1 MARPIAQFF
10 LLLTVLCESGGQSST
25 SVDSRCVYMFN
36 VPASECGQTPDS
48 NTDVEVVKSLAV
60 GLQAQIKQLV
70 NEVRQLRDDNVKMK
84 EDNVKMK
91 DDNVKM
97 KEDNDKFKED
107 NAKMTEDNVKIRQQ
121 NEADTG
127 SS

>member
-1 MARPIAQFF
+1 MARSVAQLVI
-10 LLLTVLCESGGQSST
+10 LLAVLCELGGRSTT
-25 SVDSRCVYMFN
+25 SVDSRCVYTFN
-36 VPASECGQTPDS
+36 VPACECGQTPDS

-91 DDNVKM
+91 EDNIKM
-97 KEDNDKFKED
+97 K
-107 NAKMTEDNVKIRQQ
+107 QQ
-121 NEADTG
+121 LAGTN
-127 SS
+127 

>member
-1 MARPIAQFF
+1 MARPVAQFV
-10 LLLTVLCESGGQSST
+10 LLLAVLCESDGQSTT
-25 SVDSRCVYMFN
+25 SVDSRCVYTFN

-84 EDNVKMK
+84 
-91 DDNVKM
+91 
-97 KEDNDKFKED
+97 
-107 NAKMTEDNVKIRQQ
+107 QQ
-121 NEADTG
+121 LAGRN
-127 SS
+127 